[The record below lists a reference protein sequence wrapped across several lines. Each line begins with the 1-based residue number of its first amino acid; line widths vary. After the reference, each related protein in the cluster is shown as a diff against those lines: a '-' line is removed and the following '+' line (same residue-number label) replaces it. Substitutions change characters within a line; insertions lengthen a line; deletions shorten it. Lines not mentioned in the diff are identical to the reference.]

1 MCRTEPEAATETRL
15 FEEKLPPQLAR
26 LRALKHHE
34 PAAIMGARAPQ
45 LARLRALKHTC
56 C

>member
-26 LRALKHHE
+26 LRALK
-34 PAAIMGARAPQ
+34 PTRRRLCRQGRGAAISPPEGI
-45 LARLRALKHTC
+45 
-56 C
+56 